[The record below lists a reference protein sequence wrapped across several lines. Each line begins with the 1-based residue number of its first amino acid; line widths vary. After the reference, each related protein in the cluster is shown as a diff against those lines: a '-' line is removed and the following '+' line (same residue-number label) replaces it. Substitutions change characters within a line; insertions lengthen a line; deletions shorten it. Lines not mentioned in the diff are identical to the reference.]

1 MKILLV
7 NMPLYGHVIPTIGL
21 VQELISLGCEVTYML
36 PNSWEKRIQASGA
49 KFHGYEDSEK
59 FALQIKNAYAAAD
72 VIMDDY
78 DLLIYEGFFF
88 LGKHLAEKH
97 GKPAVKI
104 FTTAAV
110 NKPLMKQFLQKGHM
124 SVFRIKWVARKFTRE
139 VAGDIPLKTDNWL
152 DEVIENPQDMNLV
165 YSLREFQPYLEE
177 FPEEHFLFLGPSVYD
192 RQEEKFHFEKC
203 RPVVYISLGSM
214 LKGSRQFC
222 RTCFEALGKED
233 VDVIMSSS
241 IPFDKESVPANFH
254 IYSWVP
260 QVQALELADVFITH
274 GGMNSVSESLAAGVP
289 MVVIPFGSDQP
300 VNGQRVTKLGV
311 GRVLNMRNVNKKT
324 LKHAVMSTLT
334 DEIMKKRTQDVLEMV
349 DRAPGNKGGA
359 LAVVEY
365 YEKIRKA
372 YQA

>member
-1 MKILLV
+1 
-7 NMPLYGHVIPTIGL
+7 
-21 VQELISLGCEVTYML
+21 
-36 PNSWEKRIQASGA
+36 
-49 KFHGYEDSEK
+49 
-59 FALQIKNAYAAAD
+59 
-72 VIMDDY
+72 
-78 DLLIYEGFFF
+78 
-88 LGKHLAEKH
+88 
-97 GKPAVKI
+97 
-104 FTTAAV
+104 
-110 NKPLMKQFLQKGHM
+110 
-124 SVFRIKWVARKFTRE
+124 
-139 VAGDIPLKTDNWL
+139 
-152 DEVIENPQDMNLV
+152 
-165 YSLREFQPYLEE
+165 
-177 FPEEHFLFLGPSVYD
+177 
-192 RQEEKFHFEKC
+192 
-203 RPVVYISLGSM
+203 M